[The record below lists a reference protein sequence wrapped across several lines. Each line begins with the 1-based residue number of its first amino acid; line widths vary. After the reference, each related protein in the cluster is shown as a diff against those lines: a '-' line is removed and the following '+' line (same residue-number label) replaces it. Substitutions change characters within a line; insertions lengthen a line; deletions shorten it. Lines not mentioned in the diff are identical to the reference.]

1 MGFFNTRIVIVSLM
15 NNNLLAAFVF
25 SAGCAAALMVTCLW
39 LTRLLIDLKI
49 RWDIRNAE
57 EAEERED

>member
-1 MGFFNTRIVIVSLM
+1 MSLM